1 MKFWQAVSF
10 SEPEQLVAIA
20 RIAEEVGFEGVFVS
34 DHLVHSEKLESRYPY
49 SETGEPV
56 FTEDTPWPECWT
68 AIAAMATATTRLR
81 FATMVHIL
89 PLRNPIEV
97 AKSAS
102 TAAVLSGDRVAL
114 GAGAGWIKEEF
125 DLLGVDFKT
134 RGRRF
139 DECIEV
145 LRKLW
150 TGEMVEHHG
159 EFFDF
164 PRVLMRPAPGKALP
178 ILIGGISP
186 VALRRAARLGDGWLG
201 SGQTPDEAIEIAAT
215 LGRLRAEAGR
225 DKDPFEI
232 VAPLVTPPD
241 PDTLRRLDDHGIAGT
256 VSYPFLYTLGPTST
270 LEQKRAVME
279 QFGSEV
285 IAKAS

>member
-10 SEPEQLVAIA
+10 CEPEQLVEIA
-20 RIAEEVGFEGVFVS
+20 RIAEEVGFEGVLVS
-34 DHLVHSEKLESRYPY
+34 DHLVHPEKLESRYPY
-49 SETGEPV
+49 SETGQPV
-56 FTEDTPWPECWT
+56 FSEDTPWPECWS
-68 AIAAMATATTRLR
+68 AITAMATATTRLR

-102 TAAVLSGDRVAL
+102 TAAVLSQDRVAL
-114 GAGAGWIKEEF
+114 GAGAGWIKEEY

-164 PRVLMRPAPGKALP
+164 PRIVMRPAPGRALP
-178 ILIGGISP
+178 ILIGGVSG

-201 SGQTPDEAIEIAAT
+201 SGQTPEEAALIT
-215 LGRLRAEAGR
+215 QKLSKLRAEAGR
-225 DKDPFEI
+225 TNEPFEI
-232 VAPLVTPPD
+232 VAPLTTPPD
-241 PDTLRRLDDHGIAGT
+241 ADTFRRLEEHGVAGT
-256 VSYPFLYTLGPTST
+256 VSYPFLYSLGPTST
-270 LEQKRAVME
+270 LQEKRAAME
-279 QFGSEV
+279 QYGNEV
-285 IAKAS
+285 IAKCS

>member
-1 MKFWQAVSF
+1 
-10 SEPEQLVAIA
+10 
-20 RIAEEVGFEGVFVS
+20 
-34 DHLVHSEKLESRYPY
+34 
-49 SETGEPV
+49 
-56 FTEDTPWPECWT
+56 
-68 AIAAMATATTRLR
+68 
-81 FATMVHIL
+81 
-89 PLRNPIEV
+89 
-97 AKSAS
+97 
-102 TAAVLSGDRVAL
+102 VAL

-164 PRVLMRPAPGKALP
+164 PRVLMRPAPSKTLP

-215 LGRLRAEAGR
+215 LGKLRAEAGR

-241 PDTLRRLDDHGIAGT
+241 PDTLRRLDDHGVAGT

-270 LEQKRAVME
+270 LDQKRAVME